1 MIEDPYAAEAQ
12 DRWGNTDAYQESAKR
27 LKNYT
32 PEDVEM
38 AKKEMLEASTQI
50 LDAMLAGLPADS
62 DLAMAGAQAHR
73 NSISNWWYECS
84 YEMHT
89 GLAGMYLAD
98 ERFSKFYED
107 LHPGLTQYVHDAIYA
122 NAVLN
127 S

>member
-38 AKKEMLEASTQI
+38 AKKEMLEASNQI

-62 DLAMAGAQAHR
+62 DPAMAGAQAHR

-89 GLAGMYLAD
+89 GLAGMYLTD

-107 LHPGLTQYVHDAIYA
+107 LHPGLTHYVHDAIYA